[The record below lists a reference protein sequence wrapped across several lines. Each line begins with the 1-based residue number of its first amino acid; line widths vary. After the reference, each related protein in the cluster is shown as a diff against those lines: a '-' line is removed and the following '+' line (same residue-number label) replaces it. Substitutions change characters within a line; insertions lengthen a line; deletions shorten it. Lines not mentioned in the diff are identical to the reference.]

1 MALTRPSQRC
11 GEPLPADDRPGGPL
25 RVAVVG
31 IGSAATRAHLPAL
44 CAAEA
49 GGAVRVVGVCDPD
62 RARRDAVTAV
72 HPDAAGFAENDEMLE
87 ATSPQLLV
95 IATPPSAHL
104 GEMAAALAR
113 GVHVL
118 CEKPLGLS
126 DTDVATL
133 RDLARIHPQLAL
145 ASVHQYRHATPWQWI
160 ARAAAGGVREGEPF
174 GMDVRVE
181 RPGTDPLSAG
191 GWRADPE
198 HEGGILGDH
207 AVHYL
212 ALFHLLDPECTVVAC
227 QREGPGGREAASVD
241 VRVGAAGVAR
251 VHASYSATRRANLVH
266 LARPAQCLELD
277 WQDATLK
284 IVHDGH
290 RSPGRAVPSLSDR
303 SVVNALYSPMYADLI
318 AHLGDRGWRAEAT
331 ARTLG
336 VAALLASAI
345 RMAR

>member
-49 GGAVRVVGVCDPD
+49 GRAVRVVGVCDPD

-198 HEGGILGDH
+198 HERGILVVHRGEQASHEAGQRREVERSEQPVGVHVEHARLHVVTAGPELCERRRIDAVLVARTPRDGVEPDVGDLEVEEVPH
-207 AVHYL
+207 
-212 ALFHLLDPECTVVAC
+212 
-227 QREGPGGREAASVD
+227 
-241 VRVGAAGVAR
+241 VGAIVLVNHVRGQIAVLRGEVALE
-251 VHASYSATRRANLVH
+251 VHA
-266 LARPAQCLELD
+266 
-277 WQDATLK
+277 
-284 IVHDGH
+284 
-290 RSPGRAVPSLSDR
+290 PGSGP
-303 SVVNALYSPMYADLI
+303 
-318 AHLGDRGWRAEAT
+318 
-331 ARTLG
+331 
-336 VAALLASAI
+336 
-345 RMAR
+345 